1 MTEMK
6 LTGKFSKKTR
16 LKTFLGSYQLR
27 VVFPNKSIGYVGRG
41 SVGLLGHFC
50 YFSGAVPNHPLI
62 EIGNFC
68 ESAETRIILDGDHSN
83 NKIFNNSLGSFPMI
97 REVLRRNN
105 NESWRPFSKDT
116 IKIGNAVIL
125 SIDSTILS
133 GADIGDGTLVGAG
146 SVVKTKLSEYCIA
159 VGNPCKV
166 LKPRLSENQINI
178 AKEIQ
183 WWNLDIEYFINHS
196 ALLMDLENN
205 YNYIKSSAVYDK
217 RNIRVVID
225 FIKSPEFSAPL
236 TIKVIG
242 IDINEKY
249 YTIEEL
255 PEVNKYFN
263 QLYGQENQELTWV
276 PCIFKYLNIH

>member
-105 NESWRPFSKDT
+105 NEAWRPFSKDT

-125 SIDSTILS
+125 SIDSTVLS

-159 VGNPCKV
+159 VGNPCKN

-205 YNYIKSSAVYDK
+205 YNYIKTSAVYDK

-236 TIKVIG
+236 TVKVIG
-242 IDINEKY
+242 IDMNEKY
-249 YTIEEL
+249 YAIEKL

-263 QLYGQENQELTWV
+263 QMYRQENQELTWV
-276 PCIFKYLNIH
+276 PCIFKYLNIY